1 MRVKG
6 IEIREKWFFFLS
18 LFLFDICVSPCE
30 RLGIIGEINLVG
42 GFVVCFV
49 EFSSGHVL
57 SYYIFVI
64 V

>member
-1 MRVKG
+1 MV
-6 IEIREKWFFFLS
+6 FSLS

-42 GFVVCFV
+42 GFVVFV

-57 SYYIFVI
+57 SYYTFVI